1 MKYCPSC
8 GELIGDT
15 VEECF
20 KCHYNYIYGRVIT
33 AQKRGG
39 SEKQVQD
46 DLEQQKTLETK
57 KQEQIERNPKFEYKV
72 IDISDSHSGKI
83 ETTRLQNI
91 INEYAFAGWKLHTI
105 FTNEIG
111 KNALSIGYGGVKSG
125 TNATIDQ
132 VVMVFE
138 RCIKPLEQY

>member
-1 MKYCPSC
+1 MKYCPNC

-15 VEECF
+15 VEDCF
-20 KCHYNYIYGRVIT
+20 KCHYSYKYGRVIT
-33 AQKRGG
+33 AQERGG
-39 SEKQVQD
+39 TGKQVQNN
-46 DLEQQKTLETK
+46 LEQQKTLEEK
-57 KQEQIERNPKFEYKV
+57 KQEQIVRNPRFEYKV

-83 ETTRLQNI
+83 ETNRLQSI
-91 INEYAFAGWKLHTI
+91 INEYAVAGWKLHTI

-111 KNALSIGYGGVKSG
+111 KDSLSLGYGGVRSG

-138 RCIKPLEQY
+138 RCIKPLEQ